1 MSSIF
6 MQNAS
11 ISMQFSVFDCEYKKY
26 EGKFSLLPLDDV
38 QKNVFNPFLEQIT

>member
-11 ISMQFSVFDCEYKKY
+11 ISMQFSVFHCEYKKY
-26 EGKFSLLPLDDV
+26 GGKFSVLPLDDV
-38 QKNVFNPFLEQIT
+38 QKNVFNPFLEQII